1 MQNHNIILFD
11 GVCNFCNFW
20 VNFVIKRDKNNTYK
34 FAAIQSEPGQELL
47 QKFKLNTSRFDTFVL
62 IVNNKTFTK
71 STAALMISKKLSSI
85 VRLLYPLIIL
95 PETIRDFFYDLI
107 AKNIYKFF
115 GKRDVCRI
123 PSKKELDKFLN

>member
-34 FAAIQSEPGQELL
+34 FAAMQSESGQQLL
-47 QKFKLNTSRFDTFVL
+47 KIFNLNTSHFDTFVL

-71 STAALMISKKLSSI
+71 STAALMISKNLKSFI
-85 VRLLYPLIIL
+85 KLLYLLIIL
-95 PETIRDFFYDLI
+95 PRSIRDFFYDLV
-107 AKNIYKFF
+107 AKNRYKFF
-115 GKRDVCRI
+115 GKRDFCMI
-123 PSKKELDKFLN
+123 PTKKEQHKFLI